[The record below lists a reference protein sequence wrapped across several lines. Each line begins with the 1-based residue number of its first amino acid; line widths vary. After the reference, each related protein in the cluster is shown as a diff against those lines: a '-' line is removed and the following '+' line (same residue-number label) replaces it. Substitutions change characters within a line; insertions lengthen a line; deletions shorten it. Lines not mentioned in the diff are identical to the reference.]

1 MEYNCIK
8 HKIYC
13 IDDAIECPICR
24 NEVFLSEENC
34 HSWELSVKTKI
45 QLHLQQQNQYYI
57 SITNFIKQY
66 EKEKNELQHD
76 IDRLKN
82 SNNHLEKSLTGYND
96 QKLRIL
102 EGVGTQ
108 IRDIT
113 ENKINLYLSNIAPY
127 SDRFIEEFEKKL
139 KISFKKSRLS
149 HKVVALLILPVVKQ
163 NLKSSLSEAFTEI
176 SDRERLKSHRNKYS
190 KKIEA
195 ETKKLLDDAIKSIV
209 NESIKLYEKKIDL
222 LDKDKKRHYNAT
234 RFAAFI
240 LFGIATLAL
249 VGNIFQLSNY
259 TRLHDIRSG
268 WQIIPYGG
276 LLFFA
281 LILTFLGVK
290 LLRLNVTD
298 HSMNNKEP
306 EISVDELFTQFL
318 TGTQITTE
326 VTQKLLKLKTSV
338 KALIEKN
345 K

>member
-1 MEYNCIK
+1 M
-8 HKIYC
+8 
-13 IDDAIECPICR
+13 
-24 NEVFLSEENC
+24 SEENC

-139 KISFKKSRLS
+139 KIS
-149 HKVVALLILPVVKQ
+149 VALLILPVVKQ

-222 LDKDKKRHYNAT
+222 LDKDKKRH
-234 RFAAFI
+234 
-240 LFGIATLAL
+240 
-249 VGNIFQLSNY
+249 
-259 TRLHDIRSG
+259 
-268 WQIIPYGG
+268 
-276 LLFFA
+276 
-281 LILTFLGVK
+281 
-290 LLRLNVTD
+290 
-298 HSMNNKEP
+298 
-306 EISVDELFTQFL
+306 
-318 TGTQITTE
+318 
-326 VTQKLLKLKTSV
+326 
-338 KALIEKN
+338 
-345 K
+345 